1 MAVLALSFFL
11 WISLSLFQRL
21 LGPWGTDW
29 DIQQR
34 TSLFLMAANDLTPLR
49 AGTDDPLP
57 LLLAFLNL
65 MLTLYLSIAILWL
78 LVRVEREKMVKLQR
92 ETAKKAADKMK
103 AGVRVARRSVVAF
116 GNVASQAVGNT
127 NKAGMMALSNV
138 RGSVAVARGS
148 VANAAGRKKR
158 GGPGSVPLPLQIEAS
173 GSDEGSASKSRG
185 RLAQS
190 AYGVEGEAP
199 RRLLVPV

>member
-1 MAVLALSFFL
+1 MRGGASRELHLEAVVEGTRASLSHNTFWKSDNRLYYLSADQPEWGKFSLVTLQGHDSVRLLALLALPLFALNSRSFRGGPPDLVWRIMAVLALSFFL

-78 LVRVEREKMVKLQR
+78 LVRVERRRWSNSR
-92 ETAKKAADKMK
+92 E
-103 AGVRVARRSVVAF
+103 RR
-116 GNVASQAVGNT
+116 
-127 NKAGMMALSNV
+127 
-138 RGSVAVARGS
+138 RR
-148 VANAAGRKKR
+148 RR
-158 GGPGSVPLPLQIEAS
+158 QI
-173 GSDEGSASKSRG
+173 R
-185 RLAQS
+185 
-190 AYGVEGEAP
+190 
-199 RRLLVPV
+199 